1 MVLSYLIAT
10 VTDLPKSGGG
20 VGPRH
25 TPLVPPFSDFIY
37 FRSDCS
43 ASCGG
48 GKRKRERL
56 CKESL
61 FPPKNA
67 QWTKRTIDSY
77 GSLAL
82 LPRAQ
87 EKTFDTRRVLD
98 PKLCKRGKPTDLG
111 TCNKHT
117 CPGKTGPLPFGM
129 FVSFSSI
136 KIDLK
141 FTTIKYL

>member
-1 MVLSYLIAT
+1 MNRLKRFTKGRSIILWYDIVKFEENT
-10 VTDLPKSGGG
+10 VKMHVHNSNLENIWP
-20 VGPRH
+20 H
-25 TPLVPPFSDFIY
+25 

-98 PKLCKRGKPTDLG
+98 PKLCKRGEPTDLG

-117 CPGKTGPLPFGM
+117 CPGKTGLQCLFL
-129 FVSFSSI
+129 S
-136 KIDLK
+136 DL
-141 FTTIKYL
+141 